1 MLWCRSNDWICF
13 AHCCNIRAL
22 LSFLILRSSSRT
34 CSGTQNVSRIS
45 MFSLLYC
52 FQLIRHQILH
62 FSSIQC
68 CPALK
73 RRFGFRSVVP
83 NLHHRILHGKLHW
96 DKYEFTR
103 LAHWLDH
110 WPHVSLLLQN
120 PACLDPTNS
129 HLVASILFR
138 IKLRLLS
145 PVFCLIFV

>member
-1 MLWCRSNDWICF
+1 MACKIPIMRFEQYCGAEATIGFVLHSVATF
-13 AHCCNIRAL
+13 ARFF
-22 LSFLILRSSSRT
+22 SFLILTSSSRT

-45 MFSLLYC
+45 VFSLLYC

-68 CPALK
+68 SPALN

-96 DKYEFTR
+96 DKNEFTT

-110 WPHVSLLLQN
+110 
-120 PACLDPTNS
+120 
-129 HLVASILFR
+129 
-138 IKLRLLS
+138 
-145 PVFCLIFV
+145 